1 MKKIHLFVL
10 SAILFILLAGCAP
23 GSSVQVNTPS
33 VTLQFGLPGPNPL
46 LDQPDVAGRI
56 ARAGT
61 GLWHG
66 LIAPLTL
73 LLSFFSP
80 DIQMYEVHNSGG
92 EYNLGFLIG
101 VAMVFFVIG
110 LVVRLKRS

>member
-1 MKKIHLFVL
+1 MKKMHLFVL
-10 SAILFILLAGCAP
+10 SAILFALLAGCAP
-23 GSSVQVNTPS
+23 GSSVQVDTPS
-33 VTLQFGLPGPNPL
+33 TTLRFSVPGPNPMI
-46 LDQPDVAGRI
+46 DQPDLGGRV

-80 DIQMYEVHNSGG
+80 DIQMYEVHNAGG
-92 EYNLGFLIG
+92 EYNLGFLLG

-110 LVVRLKRS
+110 LIVRLKRS